1 MFRRR
6 LRLPAVLGAG
16 LLVAASAATVAAPAE
31 AAPGDDPVVQVSIDG
46 FSPSVPKPGQPVVI
60 KGTVTN
66 TSSVTFADPQVLACI
81 DRTRLA
87 STSALDAIPTEQNI
101 PMDKRDS
108 CGNLTNDPQTFKPFE
123 RPLAPKETVAFAL
136 TVPWKEWRISD
147 HTGVYV
153 VGVGFRGQPPNSE
166 RIAAGRSRTLMPV
179 AGKEPLTRTV
189 NTALVIPLLH
199 RPTQLGG
206 KNFANESLA
215 KDLGP
220 TGALGRSLM
229 LGRQHRVTWLVDPA
243 MLDEIRQLA
252 KGYVVV
258 SQNGQT
264 TTGTGQVAAINW
276 LKEFDASRAH
286 GNEVVLLPY
295 GDPDVAS
302 LLEAGGQ
309 LKDMVRQA
317 RTRTERFDL
326 GSTGFANGLWLEG
339 GAAASRYLGPASTGF
354 PGATA
359 EDLNLV
365 SSSSWPAAKRPV
377 LTTTPVYNLI
387 APESP
392 DQAVRT
398 VVADSS
404 LTAGGPDADA
414 VDTPLQ
420 VRQRFAAVT
429 ALLAASGGGQG
440 ASSVVALPPRGWDT
454 DGTATAALAN
464 SLTLPWLKATDLS
477 SIANG
482 NQRPRTMRAPAPEA
496 TNGILTENQLTSVG
510 RLANATSTMQKL
522 LVDEAALPEVM
533 SQALLRSASA
543 GWNGYPEESRQFAA
557 IELGSVNK
565 QLGSVRLVNAK
576 VDKGLRKEI
585 KVNLAGSKGTFPLTI
600 ANDTEWSVRVGIVV
614 KAVNRT
620 DLKIETPETVVL
632 PPHGKWT
639 PRINASAEQNGL
651 IRADAQVVN
660 ADGQPI
666 GKSQEL
672 LIQASQY
679 GSVGWVLVGAACA
692 LLFGTSFVRIY
703 RRVRSERRNPAAA
716 EAATQNTE
724 TGQHA
729 GTAQGTES
737 TETAG
742 IAEPELPGGAQ
753 TPDPAHGRSEPDG
766 VPEAATPDASLKEGV
781 GSKDG

>member
-1 MFRRR
+1 M
-6 LRLPAVLGAG
+6 
-16 LLVAASAATVAAPAE
+16 VAASAATVAAPAE
-31 AAPGDDPVVQVSIDG
+31 AAPGDDPVVQVSING

-66 TSSVTFADPQVLACI
+66 TSSVTFTDPQVLACI

-87 STSALDAIPTEQNI
+87 STAALDAIPTEQNI

-123 RPLAPKETVAFAL
+123 RPLAPKETVAFTL
-136 TVPWKEWRISD
+136 TVPWKEWRITD

-166 RIAAGRSRTLMPV
+166 RIAAGRTRTLMPV
-179 AGKEPLTRTV
+179 AGKQPLTRTV

-220 TGALGRSLM
+220 SGLLGRSLM

-252 KGYVVV
+252 KGYVIA
-258 SQNGQT
+258 SPNGET
-264 TTGTGQVAAINW
+264 ATGTGQAAAATW
-276 LKEFDASRAH
+276 LKEFDSSRAH

-302 LLEAGGQ
+302 LLDTGGQ

-317 RTRTERFDL
+317 RTRTERYDL
-326 GSTGFANGLWLEG
+326 GSTGFTNGLWLEG

-354 PGATA
+354 PGATS

-387 APESP
+387 TTPEGP

-404 LTAGGPDADA
+404 LTAGGPDADT

-429 ALLAASGGGQG
+429 ALIAASGGGQG

-454 DGTATAALAN
+454 TGGATAALAN
-464 SLTLPWLKATDLS
+464 SLSLPWVKATDLS
-477 SIANG
+477 SVADG
-482 NQRPRTMRAPAPEA
+482 NQRPQTMRTPAAEA
-496 TNGILTENQLTSVG
+496 TNGLLTDNQLTGVT
-510 RLANATSTMQKL
+510 RLANATGTMQKL

-543 GWNGYPEESRQFAA
+543 GWAGYPEESRQFAA

-614 KAVNRT
+614 KPVNRT

-703 RRVRSERRNPAAA
+703 RRVRSERRNPTAA
-716 EAATQNTE
+716 ETPEEAAEPQLP
-724 TGQHA
+724 
-729 GTAQGTES
+729 GTE
-737 TETAG
+737 
-742 IAEPELPGGAQ
+742 
-753 TPDPAHGRSEPDG
+753 TPDPAQGRSEPDG